1 MYDGFL
7 KMVLIIFICNWT
19 RGVMG
24 SNPSEGSYMHIVRII
39 FMHGQNS
46 HTSYIAS

>member
-24 SNPSEGSYMHIVRII
+24 SNPSEGSYAYSQDYFHAWTKFTHFIY
-39 FMHGQNS
+39 S
-46 HTSYIAS
+46 